1 MAEKRETLLQSQ
13 KRKLEE
19 QRAAKRPTDTD
30 LNRNRVRSVLNSIT
44 GKESGDDLM
53 LELLEV
59 VSESGKVP
67 QVGKFYIFV
76 YNAKTP
82 NIRYDQNPLVAVTDV
97 FQWGFKGLN
106 MHWGEVRQY
115 TWNEVAGSVY
125 EVYPSEI
132 KDLQAIPFA
141 NFRLNN

>member
-13 KRKLEE
+13 RRKLAE
-19 QRAAKRPTDTD
+19 QRAKKQPTDTD
-30 LNRNRVRSVLNSIT
+30 SNQNRVRAVLNGIT

-59 VSESGKVP
+59 VSETGKIP
-67 QVGKFYIFV
+67 KVGKFYIFV

-97 FQWGFKGLN
+97 FQWGFRGLN

-115 TWNEVAGSVY
+115 TWNEVVGSLY
-125 EVYPSEI
+125 EVFASEI

-141 NFRLNN
+141 NFRINN